1 MKHGFKLILAL
12 AFSALSFAAN
22 AQDTLQAADHKAVD
36 NFIKTLPASKN
47 GKILTTRYSKEITE
61 YLKGLGLPSNI
72 SKTVKKDENNVFVVF
87 QWKKT
92 TVPNNIY
99 AIFHNGTAMG
109 VVYDGKVA
117 LKADY
122 DNINV
127 SAYNAKLPQAQ

>member
-109 VVYDGKVA
+109 VVYDGKVS

-122 DNINV
+122 ANINV
-127 SAYNAKLPQAQ
+127 SAYSNKLPQAQ